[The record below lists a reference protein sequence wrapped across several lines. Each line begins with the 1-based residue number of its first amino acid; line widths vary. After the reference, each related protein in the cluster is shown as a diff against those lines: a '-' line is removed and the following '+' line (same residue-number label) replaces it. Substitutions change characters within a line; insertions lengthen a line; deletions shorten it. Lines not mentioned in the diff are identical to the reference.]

1 VDHTSSV
8 SMDSVIESSFAV
20 GVREHLAFGHREVKI
35 EGDYQTLSLHRQPIL
50 IGYSSLA
57 GQLGTS

>member
-1 VDHTSSV
+1 
-8 SMDSVIESSFAV
+8 MDSVIESSFAV